1 MKHQAPR
8 ILALMLSGLLAA
20 AAPARAGT
28 IHFADVMQAAAAGR
42 RGPWADLR
50 LRALQQQGGKT
61 ASGLVATTEQKQ
73 DAGASTGNAAGAS
86 DGSTTG
92 NNPTS
97 LISQD
102 PAQQP
107 QGTVQTIDLGDISG
121 TVCDCGEAPLEDVI
135 LKGGGFP
142 WLSLVGIPLICLTG
156 ICTGG
161 EEVCVDCG
169 TTSPT
174 PNPTPPPPPPGIPE
188 PATLLLFGSG
198 LLALGAGS
206 RRRRALKALEVEAR
220 DQEVV

>member
-8 ILALMLSGLLAA
+8 IVALMLSVLLAA
-20 AAPARAGT
+20 AAPAKAGT

-61 ASGLVATTEQKQ
+61 ASGVLVTTAQKTDASAT
-73 DAGASTGNAAGAS
+73 ASGNAAGAP
-86 DGSTTG
+86 DGSTAG
-92 NNPTS
+92 NTSTS

-107 QGTVQTIDLGDISG
+107 QGTVTTIDVGDISG
-121 TVCDCGEAPLEDVI
+121 TVCDCGPAPPEDVI
-135 LKGGGFP
+135 RRGGGFP

-156 ICTGG
+156 ICTGD
-161 EEVCVDCG
+161 EKVCVDCG
-169 TTSPT
+169 TTSTPT
-174 PNPTPPPPPPGIPE
+174 PTPPGIPE

-198 LLALGAGS
+198 LLALGARA
-206 RRRRALKALEVEAR
+206 RRRRGLESLEVEAR

>member
-8 ILALMLSGLLAA
+8 IVALMLSVLLAA

-61 ASGLVATTEQKQ
+61 ASGLVATNEQKK
-73 DAGASTGNAAGAS
+73 DAGANAVNAAGAP
-86 DGSTTG
+86 DGSTAG
-92 NNPTS
+92 NTPTS
-97 LISQD
+97 LVSQD

-107 QGTVQTIDLGDISG
+107 QGTVTTIDLGDISG
-121 TVCDCGEAPLEDVI
+121 TVCDCGEAPLPPDI
-135 LKGGGFP
+135 PGGGFP
-142 WLSLVGIPLICLTG
+142 WLTLVGIPLICLTG
-156 ICTGG
+156 ICTGN
-161 EEVCVDCG
+161 EEICVNCEG
-169 TTSPT
+169 TTSTPT
-174 PNPTPPPPPPGIPE
+174 PTQPGAIPE

-198 LLALGAGS
+198 LLALSAGA
-206 RRRRALKALEVEAR
+206 RRRRGLKSLELEAR